1 MKIQER
7 ISDPETA
14 DELSEK
20 AFQLFFKERN
30 NVEFFPYV
38 LDEIMKLS
46 KIYKLGCL
54 TNGNADIKI
63 IGISK
68 FFKFNISSKDVF
80 ANKPS
85 ENHFHKA
92 KELLGVS
99 KEEILHIGDHKI
111 NDMFGA
117 INYGVEA
124 LWFNPKKEIWDVE
137 GIEKPLE
144 FSSWQGLTEVI
155 NSLYS

>member
-1 MKIQER
+1 M
-7 ISDPETA
+7 
-14 DELSEK
+14 
-20 AFQLFFKERN
+20 
-30 NVEFFPYV
+30 
-38 LDEIMKLS
+38 
-46 KIYKLGCL
+46 
-54 TNGNADIKI
+54 
-63 IGISK
+63 
-68 FFKFNISSKDVF
+68 
-80 ANKPS
+80 
-85 ENHFHKA
+85 
-92 KELLGVS
+92 GVS